1 MASSQREYKTLIFDL
16 GRVLVYF
23 DFKRAYRALEAYCPC
38 PAAEMPK
45 RLLATDMVTRL
56 ETGRMSPE
64 EFHADFAKLLA
75 AKIEFGPFCDI
86 WSSVFTHELVP
97 ESLIASLAQ
106 RYRLVL
112 LSNTNAIHFEM
123 IRAQYP
129 HIRHF
134 HDLVLSYEVGAI
146 KPEPKIYQAAIASA
160 GCNPDQCFYTD
171 DMPEFVEGGRKAGL
185 DAVQFESIE
194 QLKRELKVRG
204 IL

>member
-1 MASSQREYKTLIFDL
+1 MSAPDRKYKTLIFDL

-38 PAAEMPK
+38 PAIEMPK
-45 RLLATDMVTRL
+45 RLLATDMVERL

-75 AKIEFGPFCDI
+75 AEVEFGRFCDI
-86 WSSVFTHELVP
+86 WTSVFTHELIP
-97 ESLIASLAQ
+97 EPLIANLAQ

-112 LSNTNAIHFEM
+112 LSNTNPIHFES

-146 KPEPKIYQAAIASA
+146 KPEAKIYQAAIASA
-160 GCNPDQCFYTD
+160 GCAPDECFYTD
-171 DMPEFVEGGRKAGL
+171 DIPEFVEGGRKAGL
-185 DAVQFESIE
+185 DAVQFESVE
-194 QLKRELKVRG
+194 QLERELRARG